1 MGADGHQGGGRDA
14 GELVPGDF
22 GVDRAVLVG
31 DGELHLEDVP
41 LRPPDEGAGLL
52 PGLGAEPGVDVQLDG
67 GVEVAG
73 LQERALALAPGPQ
86 LRARLHAGHAGA
98 EQGEGRDPLG
108 VAGGELQGD
117 LAAEGGADD
126 GGAVGAEVVEQVP
139 DVLRVGVRGVD
150 RGLAEATE
158 VAADDTVPRLG
169 ERGELRVPHPA
180 VADPGVQQ
188 DDGRGA
194 GTGQVMRERHPR
206 DPRRREGRGPPLSL
220 PPPPTPPSP
229 LEHVQEEVYSQG
241 HQLLNAFKGGWGMDL
256 TVVAYIVYLL
266 ISVALTIWV
275 ARTLS
280 RNGRIFLADVLHGNE
295 KLAEAVNHLL
305 VVGFYLV
312 NFGFVALY
320 LSQDDAVLDARALF
334 EALSVK
340 LGVVLLVLGVM
351 HLGNVYVLNKIR
363 RRGVMER
370 EQVPPVG
377 PQGWTT
383 PPKAGPWA
391 PPAPQQG

>member
-1 MGADGHQGGGRDA
+1 
-14 GELVPGDF
+14 
-22 GVDRAVLVG
+22 
-31 DGELHLEDVP
+31 
-41 LRPPDEGAGLL
+41 
-52 PGLGAEPGVDVQLDG
+52 
-67 GVEVAG
+67 
-73 LQERALALAPGPQ
+73 
-86 LRARLHAGHAGA
+86 
-98 EQGEGRDPLG
+98 
-108 VAGGELQGD
+108 
-117 LAAEGGADD
+117 
-126 GGAVGAEVVEQVP
+126 
-139 DVLRVGVRGVD
+139 
-150 RGLAEATE
+150 
-158 VAADDTVPRLG
+158 
-169 ERGELRVPHPA
+169 
-180 VADPGVQQ
+180 
-188 DDGRGA
+188 
-194 GTGQVMRERHPR
+194 
-206 DPRRREGRGPPLSL
+206 
-220 PPPPTPPSP
+220 
-229 LEHVQEEVYSQG
+229 
-241 HQLLNAFKGGWGMDL
+241 MDL

-320 LSQDDAVLDARALF
+320 LSQDEAVLDARALF

-377 PQGWTT
+377 PQGWTQA
-383 PPKAGPWA
+383 PKAGPWA
-391 PPAPQQG
+391 PPAPQG